1 MKKPNKKKLLF
12 FGIGA
17 ILLFSAFRR
26 KNSNMSEVEKI
37 KRLALLYEGI
47 EEVGLNAGFN
57 NAALE
62 EMLKSEGWKSGEQWC
77 MYFAKTIYTYAL
89 PDLAS
94 DFRKSLSGSS
104 QRSFTNVAA
113 GKSKSL
119 KAITTG
125 KALPGD
131 IVIWTNKSNS
141 SFGHAGIVLEA
152 GPGNKFKVIEGNAN
166 WNPEISGQGDIV
178 DVVMHE
184 AIIGGTDYP
193 WSAKRLRGF
202 IRLV

>member
-26 KNSNMSEVEKI
+26 KNSNMSEVDKI
-37 KRLALLYEGI
+37 KKLALLYEGI
-47 EEVGLNAGFN
+47 EEVGNNQGFN
-57 NAALE
+57 NAVFE
-62 EMLKSEGWKSGEQWC
+62 DMMKTVGWKDSAQWC
-77 MYFAKTIYTYAL
+77 AYFTKAIYNYAL
-89 PDLAS
+89 PDLAD
-94 DFRKSLSGSS
+94 DFSKSLSGSS
-104 QRSFTNVAA
+104 QRSFTNVQA

-131 IVIWTNKSNS
+131 IVIWQNKNDAST
-141 SFGHAGIVLEA
+141 GHAGIILET
-152 GPGNKFKVIEGNAN
+152 GPGNKFKSIEGNAN
-166 WNPEISGQGDIV
+166 YRPDYSGQNELVDIV
-178 DVVMHE
+178 PHDT
-184 AIIGGTDYP
+184 AIGNTDNIY
-193 WSAKRLRGF
+193 SSKKLRGF